1 MHKFT
6 THRDAKIIRAPR
18 QCTQAFL
25 FVFLSLKKLTAGNHK
40 NRDCFYKFTPY
51 WNLNIWATVR
61 RLCFYCF
68 CCTAEKKPAE
78 ASRRRTASKSRI
90 RDKLPPSISIISA
103 RSNPNISVWD
113 PKNTNRSIYKP
124 LILQQTSVS
133 PLRWMDPEMDPTKPE
148 NDSQS
153 KSREQTVQTSDSQP
167 RYNPSITFH
176 SLRNDLLM
184 TPRGALIT
192 PIQARVSRDTSDGNV
207 ISRAQSPCDSL
218 THIIRSS
225 LCSEFNADTS
235 YICEHTHTHTATAW
249 LRATFRTEVSQ
260 TWREDAV

>member
-1 MHKFT
+1 
-6 THRDAKIIRAPR
+6 
-18 QCTQAFL
+18 
-25 FVFLSLKKLTAGNHK
+25 
-40 NRDCFYKFTPY
+40 
-51 WNLNIWATVR
+51 
-61 RLCFYCF
+61 
-68 CCTAEKKPAE
+68 
-78 ASRRRTASKSRI
+78 
-90 RDKLPPSISIISA
+90 
-103 RSNPNISVWD
+103 
-113 PKNTNRSIYKP
+113 
-124 LILQQTSVS
+124 
-133 PLRWMDPEMDPTKPE
+133 MDPEMDPTKPE

-235 YICEHTHTHTATAW
+235 YICEHTHAHTQRLRGYELHFW
-249 LRATFRTEVSQ
+249 LRSRIHGEKTPYNDTPCLSALWFVLSRAIWRAAPDDTVERTRFWTEIATTGSETLTCVMFSATL
-260 TWREDAV
+260 